1 MEDWTLAQLKEVA
14 LTLSTRIH
22 EQAEKTSGK
31 ASAFLITHHQ
41 GLPDDRLPP
50 LLETKLYPPRLPA
63 GLVERTRLL
72 ARLDTCLA
80 NTLTLVM
87 APAGFGKSTL
97 VNQWLAA
104 RLGLLPPPPAP
115 SISL

>member
-1 MEDWTLAQLKEVA
+1 MEDLTLARLNEVA

-31 ASAFLITHHQ
+31 ASAFPITHHQ

-63 GLVERTRLL
+63 GPVERTRVL
-72 ARLDTCLA
+72 ARLATGLSHK
-80 NTLTLVM
+80 LTPSV
-87 APAGFGKSTL
+87 ASAGFGQST
-97 VNQWLAA
+97 
-104 RLGLLPPPPAP
+104 
-115 SISL
+115 ISHPTA

>member
-1 MEDWTLAQLKEVA
+1 MEDLTLARLNEVA

-31 ASAFLITHHQ
+31 ASAFPITHHQ

-63 GLVERTRLL
+63 GLVERIGLL
-72 ARLDTCLA
+72 AQLHTFLA
-80 NTLTLVM
+80 DNLTLVA
-87 APAGFGKSTL
+87 APSGFAKSTL
-97 VNQWLAA
+97 VN
-104 RLGLLPPPPAP
+104 
-115 SISL
+115 

>member
-1 MEDWTLAQLKEVA
+1 MEDLTLARLNEVA

-31 ASAFLITHHQ
+31 ASAFPITHHQ

-80 NTLTLVM
+80 YKLTLVV
-87 APAGFGKSTL
+87 PPSGFGKSPL
-97 VNQWLAA
+97 VNQC
-104 RLGLLPPPPAP
+104 LPQPPHPPAP
-115 SISL
+115 PLHSPVP